1 MKDIQIVNQP
11 SPSYLE
17 KLGVLQWDIWE
28 KEISEFPWYYDE
40 QELCYFL
47 AGEVIVTPAGGQP
60 ITIMKGD
67 FVTFPAGLSC
77 TWQVLKP
84 VRKHYRFG

>member
-1 MKDIQIVNQP
+1 MKDIQIVHQP
-11 SPSYLE
+11 SLSYLE

-47 AGEVIVTPAGGQP
+47 AGEVIVTPAGGP